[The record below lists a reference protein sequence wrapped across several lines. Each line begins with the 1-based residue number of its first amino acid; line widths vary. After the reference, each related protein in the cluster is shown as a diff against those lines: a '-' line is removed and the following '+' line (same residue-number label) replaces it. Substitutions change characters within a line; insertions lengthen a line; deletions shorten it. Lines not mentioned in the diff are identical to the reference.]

1 MNESL
6 NQPCPKNDKASAA
19 LKMLFESSYSQL
31 EIDIALENAIA
42 YSQIRVAEYLL
53 SLGADFSNYDY
64 QGEYYAAHN
73 NELEGLKFAISMGV
87 DINIRNGMLLNIGV
101 ETAMNT
107 KSTELVEWLI
117 RNGADTSH
125 LTMKTIKLA
134 MEYGNEE
141 LKAIIKNRQ
150 PK

>member
-1 MNESL
+1 
-6 NQPCPKNDKASAA
+6 
-19 LKMLFESSYSQL
+19 MLFESSYSQL

-117 RNGADTSH
+117 RNGADNKSFD
-125 LTMKTIKLA
+125 
-134 MEYGNEE
+134 NED
-141 LKAIIKNRQ
+141 N
-150 PK
+150 